1 MHPEP
6 TYLAS
11 EPQLLPPGKGG
22 GDDSDCLIG
31 SQREAGETKVSKILM
46 NNSSIRHLFCMGQP
60 FRCESDISSLST
72 I

>member
-22 GDDSDCLIG
+22 GEDSDCLIG
-31 SQREAGETKVSKILM
+31 SQREAGETKVSKIL
-46 NNSSIRHLFCMGQP
+46 L
-60 FRCESDISSLST
+60 E
-72 I
+72 